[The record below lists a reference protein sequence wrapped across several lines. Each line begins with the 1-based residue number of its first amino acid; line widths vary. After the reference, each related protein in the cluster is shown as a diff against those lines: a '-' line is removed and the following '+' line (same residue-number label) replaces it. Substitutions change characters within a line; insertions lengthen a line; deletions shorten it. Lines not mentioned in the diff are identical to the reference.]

1 MVIYLHIL
9 YGGKAQLNGQ
19 NIAAFGIENY
29 KPTCRGDYRPDCH
42 GDNDVDYTGNIR
54 QVVAGHGEYGAD
66 ANLHGNSADAESGD

>member
-9 YGGKAQLNGQ
+9 YGGESPTEWA

-42 GDNDVDYTGNIR
+42 GDNNVDYSGNIR
-54 QVVAGHGEYGAD
+54 SVVAGHGGHGTD
-66 ANLHGNSADAESGD
+66 ANRHGD